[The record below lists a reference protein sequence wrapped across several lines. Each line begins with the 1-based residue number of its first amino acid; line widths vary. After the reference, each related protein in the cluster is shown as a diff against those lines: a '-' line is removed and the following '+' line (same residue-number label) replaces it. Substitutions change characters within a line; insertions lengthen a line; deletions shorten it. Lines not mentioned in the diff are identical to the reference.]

1 MKRSSRQTSGGFAL
15 ITAIIFLVLLTL
27 VALAAIRGSG
37 LEVKSSANNTLRATA
52 FESSESTRALVS
64 TLIDPLCYAGGWP
77 GSIGGEVS
85 DAEFASPLPA
95 GLTIANNNTA
105 TAGPD
110 NWCVETEA
118 TFNPNPSTV
127 DARYVRTLDRTQI
140 NGAASVQRLYIAGA
154 VGAGQAQGAGYSPP
168 GIAVA
173 SGGGN
178 IYFHVQSRGNERAD
192 APEASYNTSAV
203 YRYVI
208 RR

>member
-1 MKRSSRQTSGGFAL
+1 MKRSSRQTSRGFAL

-27 VALAAIRGSG
+27 IALAAIRGSG

-52 FESSESTRALVS
+52 FESSESTRALIS
-64 TLIDPLCYAGGWP
+64 ALIDPLCYAGGWP
-77 GSIGGEVS
+77 ASIRGVVD
-85 DAEFASPLPA
+85 DADFAYPIPA
-95 GLTIANNNTA
+95 GLTIAGNNSGA
-105 TAGPD
+105 TTPD
-110 NWCVETEA
+110 NWCLETETA
-118 TFNPNPSTV
+118 FSPNPSTV
-127 DARYVRTLDRTQI
+127 DARYTREISGTRI

-173 SGGGN
+173 GGGGN